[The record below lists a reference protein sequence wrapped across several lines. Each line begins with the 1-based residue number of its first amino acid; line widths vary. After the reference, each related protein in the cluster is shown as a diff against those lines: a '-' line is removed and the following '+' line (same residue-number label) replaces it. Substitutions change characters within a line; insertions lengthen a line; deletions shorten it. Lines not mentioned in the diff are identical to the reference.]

1 MARPAPTVPV
11 PILIGGHKEWS
22 LKTAARIGDGWC
34 GVPTSIED
42 MGRIIGR
49 LHELLEAEGR
59 PVDGFMIQA
68 GALDANT
75 VEDYARLEEIGVTD
89 CVVMP
94 WMTALMDAGNDALE
108 VPLSQRL
115 ELVHQFAEEVIEP
128 LSRAG
133 AAH

>member
-1 MARPAPTVPV
+1 
-11 PILIGGHKEWS
+11 
-22 LKTAARIGDGWC
+22 
-34 GVPTSIED
+34 
-42 MGRIIGR
+42 
-49 LHELLEAEGR
+49 
-59 PVDGFMIQA
+59 
-68 GALDANT
+68 
-75 VEDYARLEEIGVTD
+75 
-89 CVVMP
+89 MP